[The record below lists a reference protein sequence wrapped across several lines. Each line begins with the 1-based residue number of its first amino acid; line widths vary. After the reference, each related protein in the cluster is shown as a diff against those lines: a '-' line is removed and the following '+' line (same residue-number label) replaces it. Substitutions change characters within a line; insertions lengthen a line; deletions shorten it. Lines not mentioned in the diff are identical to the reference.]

1 MSNSSVCC
9 PGTCPFG
16 LRHIRL
22 ESGAGLVVV
31 GNATPAPYLT
41 DLVFSLLSVTA
52 PAGFLQQWSGLGPA
66 ATSTATLTQIGDA
79 TPIGI
84 DTSADVTT
92 VTLQFTL
99 GGAVVSSTPLVVT
112 LIALSIGSS
121 GFVTV
126 TGASTAGATV
136 VIGVSYVYVASA
148 RSQVWN
154 ITGVSVEIS

>member
-1 MSNSSVCC
+1 MV
-9 PGTCPFG
+9 
-16 LRHIRL
+16 R
-22 ESGAGLVVV
+22 
-31 GNATPAPYLT
+31 NATVAPYLT
-41 DLVFSLLSVTA
+41 DLVLSVLSVTA

-66 ATSTATLTQIGDA
+66 AISTATLAQLGDA
-79 TPIGI
+79 TSIGI
-84 DTSADVTT
+84 DTSADITT

-99 GGAVVSSTPLVVT
+99 GGAVVSQTPLVMD
-112 LIALSIGSS
+112 LMALSVGSS

-126 TGASTAGATV
+126 TGASTTGATV